1 MGDVLIDL
9 TGKRFG
15 RWNVLNRAQNRG
27 RALMWNCK
35 CDCGTIKEVHG
46 TSLKS
51 GASKSC
57 GCLLKEGKPRTH
69 GLTKH
74 PLYKVWQRMKGCT
87 ESPTH
92 QDYKYYGALGVTVC
106 EIWRKDF
113 YEFYKWSINNGYK
126 RGLTIDRINC
136 EGDYEP
142 NNCRWITIQEQQ
154 RNKRPRKVRYTK

>member
-1 MGDVLIDL
+1 MGNALDIE
-9 TGKRFG
+9 GMRFG
-15 RWNVLNRAQNRG
+15 RLIAIKPTDKRSGNGGIIWE
-27 RALMWNCK
+27 CK

-113 YEFYKWSINNGYK
+113 YEFYKWSWHVWK
-126 RGLTIDRINC
+126 
-136 EGDYEP
+136 
-142 NNCRWITIQEQQ
+142 
-154 RNKRPRKVRYTK
+154 